1 MENHYLTEFGF
12 LPNNWKI
19 GEFSD
24 FADKGIRWSI
34 TGGPFG
40 SDLKMEDYTNE
51 GVQIIQLQNIGD
63 GTFNDN
69 YKIFTSK
76 EKADKLIS
84 CNIFPEDLILSKMG
98 DPVARV
104 CYVPNT
110 ADRFVMASDG
120 IRLVVD
126 EKKFNKKFVHDYINS
141 NNFRKRA
148 ITVSTGSTRQR
159 IGLPEL
165 KKIKVIIPPLPE
177 QKAIADCLSTW
188 DEAIEKQ
195 TKLIAAKEQRKKAL
209 MQQLLSGKKRLPG
222 FENTEVCYD
231 KYSNLLSNVKR
242 KEKWDD
248 NKLYQLISVRR
259 RSGGVFAREELFGNQ
274 IAVKELMK
282 VKENDFLI
290 SKMQI
295 VHGASA
301 IVPKDFENF
310 YVSGSYIVLNVKD
323 ENRLRPLFLKWYSTL
338 RSFYHQTFIAS
349 YGVHIEKMTFSFQDF
364 LKEKMRLPNVKEQDL
379 IIEILEQSEK
389 EVKLEKT
396 RLLLLLNQ
404 KKAIMQQLL
413 IGKVRLVS

>member
-12 LPNNWKI
+12 LPNTWKI
-19 GEFSD
+19 GQFSD

-165 KKIKVIIPPLPE
+165 KKIKVIIPPLTE

-222 FENTEVCYD
+222 FE
-231 KYSNLLSNVKR
+231 K
-242 KEKWDD
+242 KW
-248 NKLYQLISVRR
+248 KLHSI
-259 RSGGVFAREELFGNQ
+259 EELFIFKNGKAHENVIDEEGKFILINSKFISSNSQ
-274 IAVKELMK
+274 VVKRTNKNLSPLKIDDLVFVMS
-282 VKENDFLI
+282 D
-290 SKMQI
+290 
-295 VHGASA
+295 
-301 IVPKDFENF
+301 VPKGKALGKFF
-310 YVSGSYIVLNVKD
+310 YVDKDGLYTLNQRIGLLKIKTGNPKFMYYLLNRNRHFLSFDNGVGQTNLRKD
-323 ENRLRPLFLKWYSTL
+323 
-338 RSFYHQTFIAS
+338 
-349 YGVHIEKMTFSFQDF
+349 D
-364 LKEKMRLPNVKEQDL
+364 
-379 IIEILEQSEK
+379 ILECPLLIPDLDEQNEIANFISFIDREYQL
-389 EVKLEKT
+389 ELLKLDKLKT
-396 RLLLLLNQ
+396 Q
-404 KKAIMQQLL
+404 KKGMMQKLL
-413 IGKVRLVS
+413 TGKIRLIA